1 MNKIVESYKRKLASE
16 DGWVL
21 KRGAQLRIALCYP
34 NVYSIGMANL
44 GFQAMYELFNNIP
57 EVSCERV
64 FLPDNKQVL
73 QIDEGSSASERV
85 RSPRVSKGNYRN
97 QALPGG
103 RASDTEFSRTSSG
116 YDVRH
121 SKGSSSVN
129 ELAEYQR
136 TGVPLLSLESQTAV
150 RDFDVIAFSISFET
164 DYVNMVRMLQMS
176 GVPAWSKDRTEHDP
190 LIVMGGAASF
200 LNPEPIADFTDVIA
214 VGEGE
219 ILGPKL
225 VDAIFE
231 NGTHSSEVRHAG
243 RVRTHYSKEELLL
256 SLARQG
262 RGFYVPS
269 LYFVSY
275 NEDRTVNS
283 YTPTEAGVP
292 SRVGRAISAENP
304 KEGSLRRAIRR
315 EQTEIIQQ
323 LKRDEVFAPSTTIF
337 APQAEM
343 GDRFLVEI
351 SRGCSQGCRFCWAG
365 YNYWPPR
372 VVPARDILAKAKAWR
387 TKTDKIGLVST
398 AVCDHPE
405 ISEILQGLRA
415 MDYRISVSSLRL
427 DQISDE
433 LLDALVES
441 RDQQIAV
448 APETGSDRL
457 RRVINKNLTNDEIV
471 DICGAVFDRGM
482 LTIKLYLM
490 VGLPT
495 ETDEDL
501 EEMIKLVERIK
512 DRMLEAGKRFGRAGK
527 IIPSLNGFVPKP
539 NTPFQW
545 EALCEEKELKRRLQ
559 LVCKKLARI
568 PNVEVRAMSARIA
581 HEQALFSSGD
591 RRIAPVI
598 EAMARWDGDLKA
610 ALRETGVDSSF
621 HTSRTRSHEE
631 VLPWEI
637 VDAGLGRP
645 FMERE
650 HERAREAQ
658 STAPCPS
665 VNQCTRC
672 GVCPTTWLAE
682 APPALVQLKAFATAS
697 SLQCTPSP

>member
-1 MNKIVESYKRKLASE
+1 MHRITESYKRKLASE

-21 KRGAQLRIALCYP
+21 KRGRQLRIALCYP

-64 FLPDNKQVL
+64 FLPDSGRSVKVG
-73 QIDEGSSASERV
+73 EGS
-85 RSPRVSKGNYRN
+85 VS
-97 QALPGG
+97 
-103 RASDTEFSRTSSG
+103 TRTLSNKREHSHNSSG
-116 YDVRH
+116 YDVHAPRK
-121 SKGSSSVN
+121 SDIAID
-129 ELAEYQR
+129 ELREYER
-136 TGVPLLSLESQTAV
+136 TRTPLLSLESQTPV
-150 RDFDVIAFSISFET
+150 REFDVIAFSISFET
-164 DYVNMVRMLQMS
+164 DYVNMARMLQMS
-176 GVPAWSKDRTEHDP
+176 GVPVWSKDRTRHDP

-200 LNPEPIADFTDVIA
+200 LNPEPIAEFTDVIG

-219 ILGPKL
+219 ILGAKL

-231 NGTHSSEVRHAG
+231 NE
-243 RVRTHYSKEELLL
+243 SKEELLL
-256 SLARQG
+256 ALARQG

-269 LYFVSY
+269 LYFVGY
-275 NEDRTVNS
+275 NEDGTVNT
-283 YTPTEAGVP
+283 YTPTEEGVP
-292 SRVGRAISAENP
+292 ARVGRAISAENP
-304 KEGSLRRAIRR
+304 KEGSLRRAIRK
-315 EQTEIIQQ
+315 QQ
-323 LKRDEVFAPSTTIF
+323 FDLVDQLRRDEVFAPSTTIF

-372 VVPARDILAKAKAWR
+372 VVPARDILAKAAAWR
-387 TKTDKIGLVST
+387 GKTDKIGLVST

-427 DQISDE
+427 DQISED

-482 LTIKLYLM
+482 LTIKLYM
-490 VGLPT
+490 RVGLPT

-501 EEMIKLVERIK
+501 DEMVVLVERIK

-527 IIPSLNGFVPKP
+527 IIPSLNGLVPKP

-545 EALCEEKELKRRLQ
+545 EPICDEKELKRRLKY
-559 LVCKKLARI
+559 VSKKLARI

-581 HEQALFSSGD
+581 HEQALLSSGD
-591 RRIAPVI
+591 RRIAKVI
-598 EAMARWDGDLKA
+598 EATARLNGDLHA
-610 ALRETGVDSSF
+610 AIRETGIDPAF
-621 HTSRTRSHEE
+621 HTSRTRSHDEI
-631 VLPWEI
+631 LPWEI

-650 HERAREAQ
+650 HERAHEAQ

-682 APPALVQLKAFATAS
+682 APPALVQLKAFATATAQ
-697 SLQCTPSP
+697 L